1 MSGFWRSKSTLN
13 AALNGQIAGDNGG
26 QSAQKQQQQAAVASP
41 RRMDLDEEGH
51 FPEDRFPEEEE
62 EGEQSR
68 GQPHQQ
74 QQEMMISRTPSPP
87 PVLPELKLGGD
98 LGLGKGDS
106 GVFMDEGLF
115 ERIG

>member
-1 MSGFWRSKSTLN
+1 MGGFWRSKSTLN
-13 AALNGQIAGDNGG
+13 AALNGQVARDNGG
-26 QSAQKQQQQAAVASP
+26 DTTKQQQQQQATVASP

-51 FPEDRFPEEEE
+51 FPEDHFPDEEEAE
-62 EGEQSR
+62 EQSR
-68 GQPHQQ
+68 GQQ

-115 ERIG
+115 EKIG